1 MFLRQKKDDIQ
12 KVDGLDII
20 LFFVA
25 LFHHTLQLFIQ
36 LVINILNQFRQ
47 PIANDDNHDG
57 DNSH

>member
-1 MFLRQKKDDIQ
+1 MTSRKSMDW
-12 KVDGLDII
+12 DII

-36 LVINILNQFRQ
+36 LVINILNQFSQ
-47 PIANDDNHDG
+47 SIENDDNHGG